1 MRAVILSIGS
11 ELVSGLTL
19 DTHARDL
26 ARALGEIGVPVL
38 RFVVL
43 DDRIEPLAEAF
54 AQAARDADLV
64 VATGGLGPT
73 LDDLTRDALT
83 RAMGV
88 PTEPHPDALAHLE
101 AWARL
106 HQRTLSESNRRQ
118 ALLPRGARPIA
129 NPVGTAPGID
139 VSFGKARVFCMPG
152 VPCEMRAMLDGYV
165 LPALR
170 ASVGGHVS
178 RVRTVR
184 TFGVPESVLGE
195 RLADLMARGRR
206 PTVATAVHGGL
217 IDVHIHA
224 TGAPAEVDALLEAD
238 AAEVRRRLGSAVFGE
253 GTDRLEDAVAA
264 LLAARRATLAVAESC
279 TGGLVT
285 AKLVNVP
292 GISEFLIEAL
302 VTYSNASKV
311 RRLGVPEAL
320 IRAHGAVSEPVARAM
335 AEGLRSQS
343 GAAVA
348 LAVTGIAGPGG
359 GSAEKPVGTVWFALA
374 DEAGTDAARALF
386 MGDRFQ
392 IRDRAAND
400 ALNRLR
406 LRLSGGR

>member
-26 ARALGEIGVPVL
+26 ARALGEIGLPVA
-38 RFVVL
+38 RFDVL
-43 DDRIEPLAEAF
+43 DDCLDEIAVAF
-54 AQAARDADLV
+54 AHAARDAEIV
-64 VATGGLGPT
+64 VVTGGLGPT
-73 LDDLTRDALT
+73 LDDLTRDALA

-88 PTEPHPDALAHLE
+88 PLEAHPDAVAHLE
-101 AWARL
+101 TWAKV
-106 HQRTLSESNRRQ
+106 HHRTLSESNRRQ
-118 ALLPRGARPIA
+118 AMLPRGARPIA

-139 VSFGKARVFCMPG
+139 VAFGNARVFCMPG

-170 ASVGGHVS
+170 ASLGGTVS

-195 RLADLMARGRR
+195 RLADLMSRGRR
-206 PTVATAVHGGL
+206 PMVATAVHLGL

-224 TGAPAEVDALLEAD
+224 AGAPDEVDRLLASDAD
-238 AAEVRRRLGSAVFGE
+238 EVRRRLGDAVFGE
-253 GTDRLEDAVAA
+253 GTQRLEEAVAS
-264 LLAARRATLAVAESC
+264 LLASRRVTLAVAESC

-292 GISEFLIEAL
+292 GISEHLLEAV
-302 VTYSNASKV
+302 VTYSNESKV

-320 IRAHGAVSEPVARAM
+320 IAAHGAVSEPVARAM
-335 AEGLRSQS
+335 ADGLRSQS
-343 GAAVA
+343 GAALA
-348 LAVTGIAGPGG
+348 LAITGIAGPGG
-359 GSAEKPVGTVWFALA
+359 GSAEKPVGTVWFAVA
-374 DEAGTDAARALF
+374 DGAGTDAARVVF
-386 MGDRFQ
+386 MGARLQ
-392 IRDRAAND
+392 IRERAANE
-400 ALNRLR
+400 ALNRMR
-406 LRLSGGR
+406 LRLSGAR